1 MRAGLF
7 ACEQGSWLAGYSIRR
22 VFHRAGWAGDGKG
35 GVELSI
41 KHVHLHNQGDRVRLL
56 VASYGSRSRW

>member
-22 VFHRAGWAGDGKG
+22 CFTALG
-35 GVELSI
+35 GLGMGRGALSYPSGTSIYATRVEGF
-41 KHVHLHNQGDRVRLL
+41 KC
-56 VASYGSRSRW
+56 W